1 MPFLEKQ
8 EKTLLKTLSDLAY
21 CNLFS
26 PSRVEFERQIL
37 GADFEE
43 VGPVWSLDMDDPD
56 RPLANDWKVH
66 KRVEGLVRSLRQR
79 LDKSAKATREE
90 LVLYE
95 DAVLFVLYHR
105 YVGAMTE
112 AGFASGSEAVSTR
125 RWRFY
130 QDYRRDWSQLLEVS
144 GVSFPTNHE
153 PAHTFACY
161 FQIRRAFVNTFH
173 HIVGS
178 SPSVARLREAIW
190 ESVFSHDVRRYR
202 RTLYRRMGDFPTLI
216 TGPSGTGK
224 ELVARAIAFS
234 RYLPFDEAKCEFKG
248 MKGELFYAV
257 NLAALPATLIESEVF
272 GHRRGSFTGAVEDR
286 KGWFEV
292 CPSYGTVFL
301 DEIGE
306 LEPELQVKL
315 LRVIETRSFQP
326 VGETAA
332 RTFAGKIVAATNRDL
347 GQAMAQGRFR
357 EDLYYRLCADQV
369 STPSLRRQL
378 EESPEVLDDLILFM
392 ARRVAGDEGETLAKE
407 VRAWVGQNLRAAYP
421 WPGNY
426 RELEQCVRNILVHR
440 RYEPR
445 PQAADHGA
453 SGLLNQL
460 RAGDMTAEQLLS
472 AYATWVYHQTGS
484 YQETARRLE
493 IDRRTVKSR
502 VDVKLLEDF
511 RENTN

>member
-66 KRVEGLVRSLRQR
+66 KRVEDLVRSLRQR
-79 LDKSAKATREE
+79 LNKSAKMTREE

-130 QDYRRDWSQLLEVS
+130 QDYRRDWSQLLDVS
-144 GVSFPTNHE
+144 GVNFPTDHE

-178 SPSVARLREAIW
+178 SPSVSRLREAIW
-190 ESVFSHDVRRYR
+190 ESVFSHDFRRYR

-445 PQAADHGA
+445 PQVAHHGA

-460 RAGDMTAEQLLS
+460 RDGEMTAEQLLS

-502 VDVKLLEDF
+502 VDAKLLEEF
-511 RENTN
+511 RESTN

>member
-8 EKTLLKTLSDLAY
+8 EKNLLKTLSDLAY

-26 PSRVEFERQIL
+26 PLRVEFERQIL

-56 RPLANDWKVH
+56 RPLANDWKVY
-66 KRVEGLVRSLRQR
+66 KRVDDLVRSLSQR

-112 AGFASGSEAVSTR
+112 AAFTSGSEAVSAR

-144 GVSFPTNHE
+144 GVSFPTSHE

-161 FQIRRAFVNTFH
+161 FQIRRAFLNTFH

-178 SPSVARLREAIW
+178 SPSVARLRETIW
-190 ESVFSHDVRRYR
+190 ESIFSHDFRRYR

-248 MKGELFYAV
+248 MKGELFFAV

-347 GQAMAQGRFR
+347 GQAMGQGRFR

-369 STPSLRRQL
+369 TTPSLRRQL

-445 PQAADHGA
+445 PQVADHGA
-453 SGLLNQL
+453 AGLLNQL
-460 RAGDMTAEQLLS
+460 REGEMTAEQLLS
-472 AYATWVYHQTGS
+472 AYVTWVYHQTGS

-502 VDVKLLEDF
+502 VDVTLLQEF
-511 RENTN
+511 RKDAN

>member
-1 MPFLEKQ
+1 MSLLDKEQKA
-8 EKTLLKTLSDLAY
+8 LLKAVSELAY

-26 PSRVEFERQIL
+26 PARVEYEREIL

-43 VGPVWSLDMDDPD
+43 SGQVWSLDMDDPD
-56 RPLANDWKVH
+56 RPLANDWKVYE
-66 KRVEGLVRSLRQR
+66 RVEALVESLRKR
-79 LDKSAKATREE
+79 LETAGGATREE

-105 YVGAMTE
+105 YVSAMME
-112 AGFASGSEAVSTR
+112 AGLAAKSEGASAR

-130 QDYRRDWSQLLEVS
+130 QDYRRDWARLLEVS
-144 GVSFPTNHE
+144 GTAFPTRHE
-153 PAHTFACY
+153 PGHTFACY

-178 SPSVARLREAIW
+178 SASVARLREAVW
-190 ESVFSHDVRRYR
+190 ESIFSHDMRRYR
-202 RTLYRRMGDFPTLI
+202 RGLYRRMGDFPTLI

-224 ELVARAIAFS
+224 ELVARAIALS
-234 RYLPFDEAKCEFKG
+234 RYLPFDESKCEFTGLKD
-248 MKGELFYAV
+248 EVFYAV
-257 NLAALPATLIESEVF
+257 NLAALPATLIESEIF
-272 GHRRGSFTGAVEDR
+272 GHRRGSFTGAVENR

-292 CPSYGTVFL
+292 CPPHGTVFL

-306 LEPELQVKL
+306 LEPALQVKL

-326 VGETAA
+326 VGETAG
-332 RTFAGKIVAATNRDL
+332 RMFVGKVVAATNRDL
-347 GQAMAQGRFR
+347 GQAMHEGQFR

-378 EESPEVLDDLILFM
+378 EESPDVIDDLILFM
-392 ARRVAGDEGETLAKE
+392 ARRVAGDEGEALAKE
-407 VRAWVGQNLRAAYP
+407 VRGWVEKSLGTTYP

-426 RELEQCVRNILVHR
+426 RELEQCVRNILIHR

-445 PQAADHGA
+445 SRPPDAGA
-453 SGLLNQL
+453 GGLVRQMQE
-460 RAGDMTAEQLLS
+460 GSMTAEQLLS

-502 VDVKLLEDF
+502 VDVKLLEQF
-511 RENTN
+511 REPSG

>member
-1 MPFLEKQ
+1 MALIEKKEKPF
-8 EKTLLKTLSDLAY
+8 LKTLSDLAY

-26 PSRVEFERQIL
+26 PARVEFERELL

-56 RPLANDWKVH
+56 RPLANDWKVY
-66 KRVEGLVRSLRQR
+66 KRVEDLVASLRQR
-79 LDKSAKATREE
+79 LEKNTKATREE

-112 AGFASGSEAVSTR
+112 AAFGSGSEAGSTR

-130 QDYRRDWSQLLEVS
+130 QDYRRDWARLLELS
-144 GVSFPTNHE
+144 GVKFPTGHE

-178 SPSVARLREAIW
+178 SPSVARLRESIW
-190 ESVFSHDVRRYR
+190 ESIFSHDFRRYR
-202 RTLYRRMGDFPTLI
+202 RTLYHRMGDFPTLI

-224 ELVARAIAFS
+224 ELVARAIAYS
-234 RYLPFDEAKCEFKG
+234 RYLPFDEAKCEFTG
-248 MKGELFYAV
+248 LRDEPFYAV
-257 NLAALPATLIESEVF
+257 NLAALPATLMESEVF
-272 GHRRGSFTGAVEDR
+272 GHRRGSFTGAVENR

-292 CPSYGTVFL
+292 CPSHGTVFL

-332 RTFAGKIVAATNRDL
+332 HTFEGKIMAATNRDL
-347 GQAMAQGRFR
+347 GQAMQEGRFR
-357 EDLYYRLCADQV
+357 EDLYYRLCADQI
-369 STPSLRRQL
+369 STPSLHRQL
-378 EESPEVLDDLILFM
+378 EEAPEVLDNLILFM
-392 ARRVAGDEGETLAKE
+392 ARRVAGEEGEALAKE
-407 VRAWVGQNLRAAYP
+407 VRTWVGRNLAGSYA

-440 RYEPR
+440 RYEPQSR
-445 PQAADHGA
+445 AADHGA
-453 SGLLNQL
+453 SGLLKRMQE
-460 RAGDMTAEQLLS
+460 GEMTAEQLLS
-472 AYATWVYHQTGS
+472 AYATWVYNQTGS

-502 VDVKLLEDF
+502 VDVELLEEF